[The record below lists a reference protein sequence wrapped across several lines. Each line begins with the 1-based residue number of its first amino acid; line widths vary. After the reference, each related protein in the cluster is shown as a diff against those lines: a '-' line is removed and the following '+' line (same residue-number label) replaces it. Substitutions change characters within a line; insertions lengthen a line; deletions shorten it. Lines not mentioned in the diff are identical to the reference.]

1 MRASSR
7 IHRAKLERLH
17 AILKRQRRVLVGF
30 SGGKDSFFL
39 LREAAAALGPGHVA
53 AVHVATPFSGEGA
66 RRRVAYFRERAPI
79 PVRSLRLDL
88 LRGRLRDNPRDRCYA
103 CKRLM
108 FRALKR
114 EARRL
119 GIVAV
124 LDGST
129 LSDQAEHR
137 PGRRA
142 LDELGI
148 ISPLRDAGIASAE
161 IAGELAGEGFAPFYL
176 TSSTCLATRFP
187 YGEPLRR
194 SRIAAIGHVE
204 HFLAEKGIFPL
215 RVRHIP
221 EGVRI
226 EVESGRARDI
236 LAVREDL
243 LAYCRGQGLEFV
255 TLDLGG
261 LRKGAWDKPKRT
273 SKNKSRK
280 LAKVRLRNKTNRD

>member
-1 MRASSR
+1 MKPPSGVP
-7 IHRAKLERLH
+7 RAKLKRLH
-17 AILKRQRRVLVGF
+17 ALLKRHGRVLVGF

-39 LREAAAALGPGHVA
+39 LREAERALGPGNVV
-53 AVHVATPFSGEGA
+53 AVHAGTPFSGEGA
-66 RRRVAYFRERAPI
+66 RGRVAYFRKRSPL
-79 PVRSLRLDL
+79 PVRTLRLDL
-88 LRGRLRDNPRDRCYA
+88 LRGRLRRNPRDRCYW

-108 FRALKR
+108 FRALQR

-124 LDGST
+124 LDGTT

-142 LDELGI
+142 LAELGI
-148 ISPLRDAGIASAE
+148 LSPLRDAGIASAE
-161 IAGELAGEGFAPFYL
+161 IAAELAREGFEPFFL

-187 YGEPLRR
+187 YGEPLRP
-194 SRIAAIGHVE
+194 SRIAAVGRVE
-204 HFLAEKGIFPL
+204 HFLAGKGIYPL

-226 EVESGRARDI
+226 EVGAERSN
-236 LAVREDL
+236 DL
-243 LAYCRGQGLEFV
+243 LALRDDLLAFCQGLGLQFV
-255 TLDLGG
+255 TLDLAG

-273 SKNKSRK
+273 NKKKN
-280 LAKVRLRNKTNRD
+280 

>member
-1 MRASSR
+1 MRAHSR
-7 IHRAKLERLH
+7 LPRTKTARLRAL
-17 AILKRQRRVLVGF
+17 LKRHDRVLVGF
-30 SGGKDSFFL
+30 SGGKDSFYL
-39 LREAAAALGPGHVA
+39 LREAAAVLGPGNVA
-53 AVHVATPFSGEGA
+53 AIHVATPFTGAGA
-66 RRRVAYFRERAPI
+66 RARVAYFREKAPL
-79 PVRSLRLDL
+79 PVRRLRLDL
-88 LRGRLRDNPRDRCYA
+88 LRGRLRRNPRDRCYL

-142 LDELGI
+142 MDELGI
-148 ISPLRDAGIASAE
+148 LSPLRDAGITSAE
-161 IAGELAGEGFAPFYL
+161 IAGEMAREGIEPFYL

-187 YGEPLRR
+187 YGEPLHR
-194 SRIAAIGHVE
+194 SRIVAIGRVE
-204 HFLAEKGIFPL
+204 RFLAEKGIFPL

-221 EGVRI
+221 GGVRI
-226 EVESGRARDI
+226 EAGTERIRDL
-236 LAVREDL
+236 LALREDL

-273 SKNKSRK
+273 SKERK
-280 LAKVRLRNKTNRD
+280 TGN

>member
-1 MRASSR
+1 MKATARLPK
-7 IHRAKLERLH
+7 AKIERLH
-17 AILKRQRRVLVGF
+17 ALLKRHGRVLVGF

-39 LREAAAALGPGHVA
+39 LREAEKALGRGNVV

-66 RRRVAYFRERAPI
+66 RDRVAYFSGQAPV
-79 PVRSLRLDL
+79 PVRRLRLDL
-88 LRGRLRDNPRDRCYA
+88 LCGRMRRNPRDRCYL

-142 LDELGI
+142 LNELGI
-148 ISPLRDAGIASAE
+148 LSPLRDAGIASAG
-161 IAGELAGEGFAPFYL
+161 IAAELAREGVEPYYL

-187 YGEPLRR
+187 YGETLKP
-194 SRIAAIGHVE
+194 SRIAAIGRVE
-204 HFLAEKGIFPL
+204 HFLATKGVFPL

-221 EGVRI
+221 GGVRI
-226 EVESGRARDI
+226 EVGTERIRDV
-236 LAVREDL
+236 LALREDL
-243 LAYCRGQGLEFV
+243 LAFCRGQGIEFV

-261 LRKGAWDKPKRT
+261 LRKGAWDKPKRAA
-273 SKNKSRK
+273 R
-280 LAKVRLRNKTNRD
+280 VQKT

>member
-1 MRASSR
+1 MRPPSR
-7 IHRAKLERLH
+7 IPRAKIERLR
-17 AILKRQRRVLVGF
+17 AILKRHGRVLVGF

-39 LREAAAALGPGHVA
+39 LREAAAALGPGNVA
-53 AVHVATPFSGEGA
+53 AIHVVTPFSGEGSRA
-66 RRRVAYFRERAPI
+66 RAGYFREKAPV

-88 LRGRLRDNPRDRCYA
+88 LRGRMRLNPRDRCYR

-114 EARRL
+114 EAQRL
-119 GIVAV
+119 GIAAV

-148 ISPLRDAGIASAE
+148 LSPLRDAGIASDQ
-161 IAGELAGEGFAPFYL
+161 IAGELAREGFAPFYL

-187 YGEPLRR
+187 YGEPFKR
-194 SRIAAIGHVE
+194 SQIAAIGRVE

-221 EGVRI
+221 GGVRI
-226 EVESGRARDI
+226 EVEYGRVRDI
-236 LAVREDL
+236 LAMREDL

-255 TLDLGG
+255 TVDLGG
-261 LRKGAWDKPKRT
+261 IRKGAWDKPKQT
-273 SKNKSRK
+273 E
-280 LAKVRLRNKTNRD
+280 

>member
-1 MRASSR
+1 MRSPSR
-7 IHRAKLERLH
+7 IPRAKIGRLH
-17 AILKRQRRVLVGF
+17 AILKRHHRVLIGF

-53 AVHVATPFSGEGA
+53 AIHVVTPFSGEGSRA
-66 RRRVAYFRERAPI
+66 RTGYFREKAPV

-88 LRGRLRDNPRDRCYA
+88 LRGRLRLNPRNRCYW

-108 FRALKR
+108 FRALRR
-114 EARRL
+114 EAKRL
-119 GIVAV
+119 GIAAV

-148 ISPLRDAGIASAE
+148 HSPLRDAGIASAE
-161 IAGELAGEGFAPFYL
+161 IAGELAREGFAPFYL

-194 SRIAAIGHVE
+194 SRIAAIGRVE

-226 EVESGRARDI
+226 EVEPGRARDI

-243 LAYCRGQGLEFV
+243 LAYCRDQGLEFV
-255 TLDLGG
+255 ALELGG

-273 SKNKSRK
+273 E
-280 LAKVRLRNKTNRD
+280 